1 MTYTIPRYPV
11 HLIDVVRVADGT
23 SVTIR
28 PTLPQ
33 DVELQR
39 EFFRTLSA
47 EGRYCRFMTP
57 LNELPEALAQRFASI
72 DYCSHLAL
80 LAEVFEDGLETM
92 IGEARYVVDE
102 HDPATC
108 EFAIAVA
115 NGWQARGI
123 ARTLLDRLERQA
135 AASSI
140 RAHGRRHAPCQ
151 QGDDRARGAHRLR
164 CQGEPRGC
172 SARETGEEL
181 DPFGCAATGP
191 AAGRLSQSYHNR
203 RKKMIVKSNNPETMV
218 PHAGASVIPSVCRR
232 APRPRIKC

>member
-1 MTYTIPRYPV
+1 VTYIIPRYPV
-11 HLIDVVRVADGT
+11 HLIDVVRVADSGR
-23 SVTIR
+23 VTIR

-33 DVELQR
+33 DLGLQR

-102 HDPATC
+102 RDPATC
-108 EFAIAVA
+108 EFVIAIA
-115 NGWQARGI
+115 NDWQTRGI

-135 AASSI
+135 AASGI
-140 RAHGRRHAPCQ
+140 RRMVADTLLVNKAMIGLATRTGYAVRANREDAALARLEKSLTPSAAPLAVQ
-151 QGDDRARGAHRLR
+151 PL
-164 CQGEPRGC
+164 
-172 SARETGEEL
+172 
-181 DPFGCAATGP
+181 AA
-191 AAGRLSQSYHNR
+191 
-203 RKKMIVKSNNPETMV
+203 
-218 PHAGASVIPSVCRR
+218 
-232 APRPRIKC
+232 